1 MWFFVKALYFPLFL
15 SLVITKFLLFVT
27 FVAIT
32 TANAQEVLI
41 VDPGIGTLNTA
52 IDTYGGDRI
61 YQLQAGKFYQLS
73 ALIENNGYHLQI
85 IGEEPVGDGAGR
97 TRM

>member
-1 MWFFVKALYFPLFL
+1 MKT
-15 SLVITKFLLFVT
+15 ITKFLLFVT

-32 TANAQEVLI
+32 TANAQEVLV

-61 YQLQAGKFYQLS
+61 YQLQAGAIYKLLVKNQQVVLHQHNYKLTKQEVLF
-73 ALIENNGYHLQI
+73 
-85 IGEEPVGDGAGR
+85 
-97 TRM
+97 MK